1 MQQIVLSSRQ
11 FPIHWIRTTKRC
23 PVTKQLALICAMC
36 TAINPL
42 YNHRDN
48 NFQCHTKQIPWN
60 GNPEISHSEAH
71 RLEYKTETL
80 TKTQTDNLI
89 AIVLAKKEPRQH
101 LPFASILCIDPVFLE
116 SSMTFLGFPRNS
128 EIQALHWTMFTWK
141 SWNFLTNATG
151 LKT

>member
-23 PVTKQLALICAMC
+23 PVTKQLALICAMW

-48 NFQCHTKQIPWN
+48 NFQCHIKQIPWN

-89 AIVLAKKEPRQH
+89 AMVLPEKNQ
-101 LPFASILCIDPVFLE
+101 DNTFLLRAFCAL
-116 SSMTFLGFPRNS
+116 TPCFWNPPWLFLGFPG
-128 EIQALHWTMFTWK
+128 IQKFKPRIGQCSLENPGI
-141 SWNFLTNATG
+141 S
-151 LKT
+151 